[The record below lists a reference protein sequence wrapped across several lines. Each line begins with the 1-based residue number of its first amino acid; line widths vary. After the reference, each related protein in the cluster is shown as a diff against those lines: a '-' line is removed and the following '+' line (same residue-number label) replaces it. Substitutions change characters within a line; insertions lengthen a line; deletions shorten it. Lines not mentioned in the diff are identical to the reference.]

1 MKVIILAGGLGT
13 RIMEETHDKPKPM
26 VEIGGK
32 PILLHIM
39 DIYNKFIDCEFKIA
53 AGYKIEVIQKFIKSI
68 KYDVEVIDTG
78 ELTGTAGRI
87 KKIMDM
93 YPVDSFMAT
102 YGDGLADINIKML
115 LDFHNS
121 HNKLAT
127 VTAVRPAARFGK
139 LKIVDGVVV
148 DFAEKSQSDEGWING
163 GFFVLEPSIL
173 DYIADDST
181 VWEQDPMKVLANEG
195 NLASFKHSGFWQC
208 MDTLRDKNYLEELW
222 QKGKAPWK
230 NW

>member
-26 VEIGGK
+26 VEIAGK

-53 AGYKIEVIQKFIKSI
+53 AGYKIEVIQKFIRSV
-68 KYDVEVIDTG
+68 KYNVEVIDTG

-93 YPVDSFMAT
+93 YPMDSFMAT
-102 YGDGLADINIKML
+102 YGDGLADINISML

-127 VTAVRPAARFGK
+127 VTAVRPVARFGK

-163 GFFVLEPSIL
+163 GFFVFKPDVKNYIL
-173 DYIADDST
+173 DEMDMFEHSPLRNLSADGQLMAYSH
-181 VWEQDPMKVLANEG
+181 EK
-195 NLASFKHSGFWQC
+195 FWQP
-208 MDTLRDKNYLEELW
+208 MDTLRERNDLEILVRN
-222 QKGKAPWK
+222 KKAPWLDI
-230 NW
+230 

>member
-1 MKVIILAGGLGT
+1 VKVIILAGGLGT

-26 VEIGGK
+26 VEIAGK

-53 AGYKIEVIQKFIKSI
+53 AGYKIEVIQKFIKSV

-87 KKIMDM
+87 KKIMDI
-93 YPVDSFMAT
+93 YPMDSFMAT
-102 YGDGLADINIKML
+102 YGDGLADINITML

-163 GFFVLEPSIL
+163 GFFVFKPDVKNYIL
-173 DYIADDST
+173 DEMDMFEHSPLRNLST
-181 VWEQDPMKVLANEG
+181 DGQLMAYSHEK
-195 NLASFKHSGFWQC
+195 FWQP
-208 MDTLRDKNYLEELW
+208 MDTLRERNDLETLVRN
-222 QKGKAPWK
+222 KKAPWLDI
-230 NW
+230 

>member
-1 MKVIILAGGLGT
+1 
-13 RIMEETHDKPKPM
+13 MEETHDKPKPM
-26 VEIGGK
+26 VEIAGK

-53 AGYKIEVIQKFIKSI
+53 AGYKIEVIQKFIKSV

-87 KKIMDM
+87 KKIMDI
-93 YPVDSFMAT
+93 YPMDSFMAT
-102 YGDGLADINIKML
+102 YGDGLADINITML

-163 GFFVLEPSIL
+163 GFFVFKPDVKNYIL
-173 DYIADDST
+173 DEMDMFEHSPLRNLST
-181 VWEQDPMKVLANEG
+181 DGQLMAYSHEK
-195 NLASFKHSGFWQC
+195 FWQP
-208 MDTLRDKNYLEELW
+208 MDTLRERNDLETLVRN
-222 QKGKAPWK
+222 KKAPWLDI
-230 NW
+230 

>member
-1 MKVIILAGGLGT
+1 VKVIILAGGLGT

-26 VEIGGK
+26 VEIAGK

-53 AGYKIEVIQKFIKSI
+53 AGYKIEVIQKFIRSV
-68 KYDVEVIDTG
+68 KYNVEVIDTG

-93 YPVDSFMAT
+93 YPMDSFMAT
-102 YGDGLADINIKML
+102 YGDGLADINISML

-127 VTAVRPAARFGK
+127 VTAVRPVARFGK

-163 GFFVLEPSIL
+163 GFFVFKPDVKNYIL
-173 DYIADDST
+173 DEMDMFEHSPLRNLSADGQLMAYSH
-181 VWEQDPMKVLANEG
+181 EK
-195 NLASFKHSGFWQC
+195 FWQP
-208 MDTLRDKNYLEELW
+208 MDTLRERNDLEILVRN
-222 QKGKAPWK
+222 KKAPWLDI
-230 NW
+230 

>member
-26 VEIGGK
+26 VEIDGK

-53 AGYKIEVIQKFIKSI
+53 AGYKIEVIEKFVKSV
-68 KYDVEVIDTG
+68 KYDIEVIDTG
-78 ELTGTAGRI
+78 KLTGTAGRI

-102 YGDGLADINIKML
+102 YGDGLADINIKLL

-163 GFFVLEPSIL
+163 GFFVFKPDVKKYIL
-173 DYIADDST
+173 DEMEMFEHSPLRNLST
-181 VWEQDPMKVLANEG
+181 DGQLMAYSHEK
-195 NLASFKHSGFWQC
+195 FWQP
-208 MDTLRDKNYLEELW
+208 MDTLRERNDLEALVRN
-222 QKGKAPWK
+222 KKAPWLDI
-230 NW
+230 

>member
-26 VEIGGK
+26 VEIAGK

-53 AGYKIEVIQKFIKSI
+53 AGYKIEVIQKFIKSV

-87 KKIMDM
+87 KKIMDI
-93 YPVDSFMAT
+93 YPMDSFMAT
-102 YGDGLADINIKML
+102 YGDGLADINITML

-163 GFFVLEPSIL
+163 GFFVFKPDVKNYIL
-173 DYIADDST
+173 DEMDMFEHSPLRNLST
-181 VWEQDPMKVLANEG
+181 DGQLMAYSHEK
-195 NLASFKHSGFWQC
+195 FWQP
-208 MDTLRDKNYLEELW
+208 MDTLRERNDLETLVRN
-222 QKGKAPWK
+222 KKAPWLDI
-230 NW
+230 